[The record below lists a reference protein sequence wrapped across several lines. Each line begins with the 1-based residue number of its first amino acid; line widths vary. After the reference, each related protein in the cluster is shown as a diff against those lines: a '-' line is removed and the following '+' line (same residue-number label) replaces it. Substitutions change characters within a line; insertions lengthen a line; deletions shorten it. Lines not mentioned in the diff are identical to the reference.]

1 MTPCR
6 RRRSVRRQ
14 RQLWISQTKDGLGG
28 RCIAFSS
35 SFRFPLE
42 RSFFASSISIGT
54 KEGKEGGPEG
64 RKETQPADRRQDGGR
79 SSENAI
85 EAARRR
91 EEQRGK
97 KRGTDSAKSSRRKVG
112 ATEAQK
118 RGISPTTLEGGMNNM
133 KH

>member
-54 KEGKEGGPEG
+54 KEGTKGGKEGGPEG
-64 RKETQPADRRQDGGR
+64 GREETQPADRRQDGQEAVKMLLKPRDGGR
-79 SSENAI
+79 S
-85 EAARRR
+85 
-91 EEQRGK
+91 RGE
-97 KRGTDSAKSSRRKVG
+97 RSVELT
-112 ATEAQK
+112 AQK
-118 RGISPTTLEGGMNNM
+118 VQEE
-133 KH
+133 K